1 MKKRRLLFFVTEDW
15 YFCSHRLPLA
25 VAAHA
30 EGAEVTVVTRVR
42 AHGEEIKRH
51 GLRLVP
57 FEIERHGVNPWREL
71 RTVLR
76 LVRVYRL
83 HRPDIVH
90 HVALKPVLYG
100 SIAARFARVPAVI
113 NAIAGRGSVF
123 TSRAAWARWL
133 RPILRFG
140 MRRLAGKAKSRII
153 VQNVDDRDFVVEH
166 LGMRGD
172 HVRLIPGSGVDPNRF
187 VPSPEPKGV
196 PLIVM
201 PCRML
206 REKGVIEF
214 VEAARIL
221 KTEGVAARFALVG
234 APDESNPAN
243 ITVGELRTWQEL
255 GIVEW
260 WGHRTDMPEVLSQ
273 AAIVCLPTS
282 YGEGIPKTLLEAAA
296 SARAIVAT
304 DVPGCRE
311 IARHG
316 ENGLLVPVRDT
327 RALAEALK
335 QLILDSSLRQR
346 MGKRGREIAVAEF
359 SVANIVKDTLAVYEE
374 LLPRCP

>member
-1 MKKRRLLFFVTEDW
+1 VTEDW

-25 VAAHA
+25 VAARA

-42 AHGEEIKRH
+42 AHGEEIERH

-100 SIAARFARVPAVI
+100 SIAARVARVPAVI

-140 MRRLAGKAKSRII
+140 MRRLAGEAKSRII

-187 VPSPEPKGV
+187 MPSPEPEGV

-221 KTEGVAARFALVG
+221 ETEGVAARFALVG

-243 ITVGELRTWQEL
+243 ITVGELRAWQEQ

-260 WGHRTDMPEVLSQ
+260 WGHRTDMPEVLRQ

-316 ENGLLVPVRDT
+316 ENGLLVPARDA

-346 MGKRGREIAVAEF
+346 MGKRGREIVEAEF
-359 SVANIVKDTLAVYEE
+359 SVAKIVKDTLAVYEE
-374 LLPRCP
+374 LLSRCA